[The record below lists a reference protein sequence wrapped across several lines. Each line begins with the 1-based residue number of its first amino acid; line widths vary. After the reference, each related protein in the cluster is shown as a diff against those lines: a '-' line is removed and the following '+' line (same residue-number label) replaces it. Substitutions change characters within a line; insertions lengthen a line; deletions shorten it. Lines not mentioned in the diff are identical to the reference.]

1 MWQRVCIIKSLLA
14 MPGVQGSFE
23 VISKQ
28 SVMLLLQTLS
38 LARLAGLRMMR
49 AVRNVNDRLS
59 LLQTG
64 D

>member
-1 MWQRVCIIKSLLA
+1 